1 MQRDG
6 PTRTARLRRWGEL
19 HVTNC
24 VEALRELLARPGT
37 TLLTATVIGIALALP
52 ATLNILVSNGRA
64 LAGDFADLRDFSV
77 YLSPGVELS
86 VAEALAA
93 DVRAFD
99 GIEQVTVISAA
110 AGLAEFAASSGLED
124 ALAALDNNPLPHT
137 LVVRPDDT
145 LGVPALEDLQRR
157 LLAQPTVDIVQMDTG
172 WVQRLNAILEFL
184 RRLVI
189 ACAVVLTGGVIIVVG
204 NTIRLDIQSRR
215 DEIEVIKLLGASDG
229 FVRRPFLYTGLW
241 YGALGSAV
249 ALLLLVCGGWLLAG
263 PAERLL
269 GLYGTQ
275 GGLQGLDGR
284 TVLALVAVGVIA
296 GWGGAWSAVARHLR
310 AVQPS

>member
-1 MQRDG
+1 MHRDT
-6 PTRTARLRRWGEL
+6 PTLTARLRRWCEL

-24 VEALRELLARPGT
+24 IESLRELLARPGT

-52 ATLNILVSNGRA
+52 ATLNVLVSNGRA
-64 LAGDFADLRDFSV
+64 LAGDFEDLRDFSV
-77 YLSPGVELS
+77 YLSPGLELD

-99 GIEQVTVISAA
+99 GIERVSVISADTA
-110 AGLAEFAASSGLED
+110 LAEFAASSGLED
-124 ALAALDNNPLPHT
+124 ALAALDKNPLPHT
-137 LVVRPDDT
+137 LLVRPSET
-145 LGVPALEDLQRR
+145 LAVPALEDLQRR
-157 LLAQPTVDIVQMDTG
+157 LIDQPTVEIVQMDTQ
-172 WVQRLNAILEFL
+172 WVQRLNAILELL

-189 ACAVVLTGGVIIVVG
+189 ACAIALTVGVIIVVG

-229 FVRRPFLYTGLW
+229 FVRRPFLYTGIW
-241 YGALGSAV
+241 YGVLGSAV

-269 GLYGTQ
+269 GLYATASA
-275 GGLQGLDGR
+275 LQGLDGR
-284 TVLALVAVGVIA
+284 TALALTGGGVLA

-310 AVQPS
+310 AVQPT

>member
-1 MQRDG
+1 MQRG
-6 PTRTARLRRWGEL
+6 RPTRTARLRRWCEL

-24 VEALRELLARPGT
+24 VESLRELLARPGT

-52 ATLNILVSNGRA
+52 ATLNLLVSNGRA
-64 LAGDFADLRDFSV
+64 LAGDFDDLRDFSV
-77 YLSPGVELS
+77 YLSPGLELS
-86 VAEALAA
+86 VAEKLAA

-99 GIEQVTVISAA
+99 GIEQVTVISADA
-110 AGLAEFAASSGLED
+110 ALAEFAAGSGLAD

-137 LVVRPDDT
+137 LLVRPADS
-145 LGVPALEDLQRR
+145 LAVPALEDLQRR
-157 LLAQPTVDIVQMDTG
+157 LLEQPTVDIVQIDTQ
-172 WVQRLNAILEFL
+172 WVQRLNAILELL

-189 ACAVVLTGGVIIVVG
+189 ACAVVLTVGVIIVVG

-229 FVRRPFLYTGLW
+229 FVRRPFLYTGIW
-241 YGALGSAV
+241 YGVLGSLV

-263 PAERLL
+263 PAEQLL
-269 GLYGTQ
+269 GLYAIDS
-275 GGLQGLDGR
+275 GLQGLDSR
-284 TVLALVAVGVIA
+284 TALALAGAGVLA

-310 AVQPS
+310 AVQPT